1 NAAELNGDV
10 NVTISLTGTGAVAG
24 DTLTV
29 NGVAIVLTQAQID
42 AGEVL
47 TTVTAPADGATLTVT
62 ATITDAAGNTGA
74 EGSDSAIMDT
84 SAPNAPGVTI
94 TEDANNDGYI
104 NAAELNGDV
113 NVTISLTGTGAVA
126 GDTLTVNGV
135 AIVLT
140 QAQIDAGEVLTTVVA
155 PADGATLTV
164 TATITDAAG
173 NTGAEGSDSAIMDT
187 TLPTLTIS
195 TVDSTLASGE
205 QTNVTFTF
213 SENVTGFDLS
223 DIVVTGGTITGLV
236 QDPNNPN
243 VWIAVFTANGT
254 AAISIAV
261 ANGSYT
267 DIAGNQGAGDTAVIN
282 NAPVATNTN
291 YTVNEDQ
298 VLVGSVLTSDVD
310 GNTVVVQ
317 SFVINGQTYAA
328 GTEVIIE
335 NQGTL
340 QLNANGG
347 FTFTP
352 SEHWSGSLPTIT
364 YTVSDQQG
372 GTSTAA
378 LNITVTPVADAALLQ
393 VADAVSTQVGATLI
407 TTGANGTQT
416 GAGLSQAALEQALG
430 LTSGFLDSFA
440 APSGALDDPGNIDTI
455 DGNFTSSTANLNA
468 GMTIGFNWRFTNG
481 ENVTSEIQQGY
492 NDFVLVIITAPDG
505 TQTTQLI
512 ASSELYG
519 PSVNGSGTFNFTA
532 TQDGEYQF
540 DWVILNGRD
549 DGKDS
554 QLNLSAPTIV
564 VNGVT
569 YGDMVD
575 LTINA
580 AVVDASESLSI
591 TITGIPS
598 DALLTAGIKNADGSW
613 TLTQE
618 QLEGLSL
625 LTPVGFNGQLNLTVT
640 ATTTDGASTTSVS
653 DTLTVDVSQTTNTV
667 LSGDNTA
674 QTMTGTD
681 NGDLIMA
688 YGGNDIVN
696 AGAGNDVVYGGL
708 GNDTINGGSGND
720 VLFGGAG
727 NDILTGGTGADVFA
741 WQLGDQSSGTA
752 AVDVIKDFNTAQGD
766 VIDLRD
772 LLQGENS
779 DNITDYLSFSMS
791 GGNTTINI
799 KHTGSGNVTQ
809 QITLEGVDLSSFGSD
824 AQAII
829 DSLISSGH
837 LKIDG

>member
-1 NAAELNGDV
+1 
-10 NVTISLTGTGAVAG
+10 
-24 DTLTV
+24 
-29 NGVAIVLTQAQID
+29 
-42 AGEVL
+42 
-47 TTVTAPADGATLTVT
+47 
-62 ATITDAAGNTGA
+62 
-74 EGSDSAIMDT
+74 
-84 SAPNAPGVTI
+84 
-94 TEDANNDGYI
+94 
-104 NAAELNGDV
+104 
-113 NVTISLTGTGAVA
+113 
-126 GDTLTVNGV
+126 
-135 AIVLT
+135 
-140 QAQIDAGEVLTTVVA
+140 
-155 PADGATLTV
+155 
-164 TATITDAAG
+164 
-173 NTGAEGSDSAIMDT
+173 
-187 TLPTLTIS
+187 
-195 TVDSTLASGE
+195 
-205 QTNVTFTF
+205 
-213 SENVTGFDLS
+213 
-223 DIVVTGGTITGLV
+223 
-236 QDPNNPN
+236 
-243 VWIAVFTANGT
+243 
-254 AAISIAV
+254 
-261 ANGSYT
+261 
-267 DIAGNQGAGDTAVIN
+267 
-282 NAPVATNTN
+282 
-291 YTVNEDQ
+291 
-298 VLVGSVLTSDVD
+298 
-310 GNTVVVQ
+310 
-317 SFVINGQTYAA
+317 
-328 GTEVIIE
+328 
-335 NQGTL
+335 
-340 QLNANGG
+340 
-347 FTFTP
+347 
-352 SEHWSGSLPTIT
+352 
-364 YTVSDQQG
+364 
-372 GTSTAA
+372 
-378 LNITVTPVADAALLQ
+378 
-393 VADAVSTQVGATLI
+393 
-407 TTGANGTQT
+407 
-416 GAGLSQAALEQALG
+416 
-430 LTSGFLDSFA
+430 
-440 APSGALDDPGNIDTI
+440 
-455 DGNFTSSTANLNA
+455 
-468 GMTIGFNWRFTNG
+468 
-481 ENVTSEIQQGY
+481 
-492 NDFVLVIITAPDG
+492 
-505 TQTTQLI
+505 
-512 ASSELYG
+512 
-519 PSVNGSGTFNFTA
+519 
-532 TQDGEYQF
+532 
-540 DWVILNGRD
+540 
-549 DGKDS
+549 
-554 QLNLSAPTIV
+554 
-564 VNGVT
+564 
-569 YGDMVD
+569 MVD